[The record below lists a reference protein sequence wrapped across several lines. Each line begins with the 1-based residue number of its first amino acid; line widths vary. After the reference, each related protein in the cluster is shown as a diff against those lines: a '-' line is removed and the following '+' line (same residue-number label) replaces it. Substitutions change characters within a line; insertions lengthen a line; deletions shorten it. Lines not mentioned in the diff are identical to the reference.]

1 MDFRDQWVRFKIC
14 DVYHPDPT
22 QILLDLHSNDLLVG
36 QVVDVSDS
44 GLQKEVFVIVQVEGI
59 AAPIVVPV
67 ERLLGS

>member
-1 MDFRDQWVRFKIC
+1 
-14 DVYHPDPT
+14 
-22 QILLDLHSNDLLVG
+22 LHSNDLLVG